1 MVNRYPVDSAH
12 VLDDYPRPQMVRDA
26 FVCLN
31 GIWELQI
38 ATTAELPDF
47 YPYSILVPFPVES
60 ALSGCEKHVGSKDIL
75 TYRRHFSY
83 PPLGR
88 DRRVLLHFEAVDHQC
103 TVWCNAKEVGRHRG
117 GYLPFCFDITDMLSE
132 ENELIVQAVDP
143 NDSQPIIRGKQSLH
157 PKGIFYTAQS
167 GIWQSVW
174 LEEVPSSY
182 IRSLVVRPNV
192 QQRCWHVEI
201 ECEGEV
207 DEVVIEY
214 LDGKKQVKAK
224 SNQRICCQVD
234 EPHLWTPEDPY
245 LYPFTVHYKD
255 DVVSSYVGLRSF
267 GVQDGYLT
275 LNGKRYFHHGILD
288 QGYWPF
294 SLMTAPTDQAI
305 IDDLL
310 LVKKLGF
317 NMIRKHVKVESRR
330 WYHNCDRLGLLVW
343 QDMVSGGRKP
353 IQPFM
358 SGPLLVPFFSV
369 KDTLYSC
376 LGSQDESYRTDFA
389 AELSNMIEHLYN
401 VPSIAMWV
409 IFNEGW
415 GQFDTQRMLDRVRSL
430 DQSRTID
437 ATSGWYDRKIGDVSS
452 QHVYFKGYAFKKDV
466 YGRAVVLSEFGGYV
480 YREIGHDEQN
490 RIFGYRTFENRQA
503 FNEAFFTLYQSQ
515 VYEAKKA
522 GLSAS
527 VYTQLSDVEQELNG
541 LVTYDRLSVKLDEA
555 IGLQVAL
562 LLLGSE

>member
-12 VLDDYPRPQMVRDA
+12 VLDDYPRPQMVRDT

-38 ATTAELPDF
+38 AASPQLPDF
-47 YPYSILVPFPVES
+47 YPYSILVPFAVES
-60 ALSGCEKHVGSKDIL
+60 VLSGCEKRVNAEDTL
-75 TYRRHFSY
+75 TYRRTFSY
-83 PPLGR
+83 PKLEK
-88 DRRVLLHFEAVDHQC
+88 DRRVLLNFEAVDHQC
-103 TVWCNAKEVGRHRG
+103 IIWCNAKEVGWHRG
-117 GYLPFCFDITDMLSE
+117 GYLPFSFDITDVVKPD
-132 ENELIVQAVDP
+132 NELIVQVTDP
-143 NDSQPIIRGKQSLH
+143 NDSLPIIRGKQSLN

-167 GIWQSVW
+167 GIWQTVW
-174 LEEVPSSY
+174 LEEVPASY
-182 IRSLVVRPNV
+182 IRNLVVKPNV

-201 ECEGEV
+201 ECEGDV
-207 DEVVIEY
+207 DEVVIDY
-214 LDGKKQVKAK
+214 LDGQKQVRGR
-224 SNQRICCQVD
+224 SNQQISCQVD
-234 EPHLWTPEDPY
+234 KPHLWTPEDPY
-245 LYPFTVHYKD
+245 LYPFTVRYKD

-267 GVQDGYLT
+267 AVQDGYLS

-317 NMIRKHVKVESRR
+317 NMVRKHVKVESRR
-330 WYHNCDRLGLLVW
+330 WYHHCDRLGLLVW

-358 SGPLLVPFFSV
+358 SGPLFLPFFSV
-369 KDTLYSC
+369 KVRMTAC
-376 LGSQDESYRTDFA
+376 LGSQDESYRNDFET
-389 AELSNMIEHLYN
+389 ELVAMIKHLQN
-401 VPSIAMWV
+401 VPCIAMWV

-415 GQFDTQRMLDRVRSL
+415 GQFDTERMLNRVRSL
-430 DQSRTID
+430 DQSRTVD
-437 ATSGWYDRKIGDVSS
+437 ASSGWYDRSLGDVRSL
-452 QHVYFKGYAFKKDV
+452 HVYFKEFSWKKDPQ
-466 YGRAVVLSEFGGYV
+466 GRAGVLSEFGGYV

-490 RIFGYRTFENRQA
+490 RVFGYRTYASRQA
-503 FNEAFFTLYQSQ
+503 FNEAFFALYQSQ
-515 VYEAKKA
+515 IYPARKA
-522 GLSAS
+522 GLSAT

-555 IGLQVAL
+555 VGLQVAL
-562 LLLGSE
+562 LLLGTE

>member
-12 VLDDYPRPQMVRDA
+12 VLEEYPRPQMVRDTY
-26 FVCLN
+26 VCLN

-38 ATTAELPDF
+38 SDSPQMPDF
-47 YPYSILVPFPVES
+47 YPYSILVPFAVES
-60 ALSGCEKHVGSKDIL
+60 SLGGCEKRVNPEDTL
-75 TYRRHFSY
+75 TYRRTFPY
-83 PPLGR
+83 PALGA
-88 DRRVLLHFEAVDHQC
+88 DRRLLLHFEAVDHQC
-103 TVWCNAKEVGRHRG
+103 IVWCNAKEVGRHRG
-117 GYLPFCFDITDMLSE
+117 GYLPFSFDITDVLE
-132 ENELIVQAVDP
+132 LENELIVQVTDP
-143 NDSQPIIRGKQSLH
+143 NDTLPIIRGKQSLH
-157 PKGIFYTAQS
+157 AKGIFYTAQS
-167 GIWQSVW
+167 GIWQTVW

-182 IRSLVVRPNV
+182 IRTIVIRPNA
-192 QQRCWHVEI
+192 QQRCWHIEL
-201 ECEGEV
+201 ECEGDV
-207 DEVVIEY
+207 DEVVIDY
-214 LDGKKQVKAK
+214 LEGQKQVRGK
-224 SNQRICCQVD
+224 SNQRICCQVE

-245 LYPFTVHYKD
+245 LYPFTVHYKSD
-255 DVVSSYVGLRSF
+255 EISSYVGLRSF

-275 LNGKRYFHHGILD
+275 LNGKRYYHHGILD

-294 SLMTAPTDQAI
+294 SLMTAPSDQAI

-330 WYHNCDRLGLLVW
+330 WYHHCDRLGLLVW

-369 KDTLYSC
+369 TDSLRAC
-376 LGSQDESYRTDFA
+376 LGSQDAFYRSDFETELA
-389 AELSNMIEHLYN
+389 AMISHLFN
-401 VPSIAMWV
+401 VPSLAMWV

-437 ATSGWYDRKIGDVSS
+437 ATSGWYDRRNGDVLS
-452 QHVYFKGYAFKKDV
+452 QHVYFKEYSFKEDAN
-466 YGRAVVLSEFGGYV
+466 GRAVVLSEFGGYV
-480 YREIGHDEQN
+480 YRELGHDEQS
-490 RIFGYRTFENRQA
+490 RIFGYRTFADRHQ
-503 FNEAFFTLYQSQ
+503 FNEAFFSLYQSQ
-515 VYEAKKA
+515 VYPAKKA

-555 IGLQVAL
+555 VGLQVAL
-562 LLLGSE
+562 LLLGTE

>member
-1 MVNRYPVDSAH
+1 
-12 VLDDYPRPQMVRDA
+12 
-26 FVCLN
+26 
-31 GIWELQI
+31 
-38 ATTAELPDF
+38 
-47 YPYSILVPFPVES
+47 
-60 ALSGCEKHVGSKDIL
+60 
-75 TYRRHFSY
+75 
-83 PPLGR
+83 
-88 DRRVLLHFEAVDHQC
+88 
-103 TVWCNAKEVGRHRG
+103 
-117 GYLPFCFDITDMLSE
+117 
-132 ENELIVQAVDP
+132 
-143 NDSQPIIRGKQSLH
+143 
-157 PKGIFYTAQS
+157 
-167 GIWQSVW
+167 
-174 LEEVPSSY
+174 
-182 IRSLVVRPNV
+182 
-192 QQRCWHVEI
+192 
-201 ECEGEV
+201 
-207 DEVVIEY
+207 
-214 LDGKKQVKAK
+214 
-224 SNQRICCQVD
+224 
-234 EPHLWTPEDPY
+234 
-245 LYPFTVHYKD
+245 
-255 DVVSSYVGLRSF
+255 
-267 GVQDGYLT
+267 
-275 LNGKRYFHHGILD
+275 
-288 QGYWPF
+288 
-294 SLMTAPTDQAI
+294 MTAPTDQAI

-330 WYHNCDRLGLLVW
+330 WYHHCDRLGLLVW

-452 QHVYFKGYAFKKDV
+452 QHVYFKEYAFKKDV